1 MVTLRNLVAGDVAL
15 NDFGKNGRHVVV
27 NLTRNFENL
36 ELHRS
41 IWDVNLYDFPGTA
54 SEKTPANGTT
64 HRYSTCFQICFL
76 LRDQGIRELH
86 LICGIPQF
94 DLGQDEHLAHV

>member
-15 NDFGKNGRHVVV
+15 NDFGKNGGHVVV

-41 IWDVNLYDFPGTA
+41 IWDVNFRNVACAAAQESFPNGAVHRDFAG
-54 SEKTPANGTT
+54 
-64 HRYSTCFQICFL
+64 L
-76 LRDQGIRELH
+76 
-86 LICGIPQF
+86 
-94 DLGQDEHLAHV
+94 